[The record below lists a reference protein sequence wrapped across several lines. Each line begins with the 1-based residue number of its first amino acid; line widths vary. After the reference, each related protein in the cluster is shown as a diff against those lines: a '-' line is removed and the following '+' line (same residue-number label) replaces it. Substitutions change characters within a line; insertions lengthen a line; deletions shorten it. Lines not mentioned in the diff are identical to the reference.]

1 MKLNGWWR
9 LWIACSLVWAILG
22 ALTIG
27 AFAYHMSTV
36 RADFAPT
43 LRNMCESSAMDP
55 RAQARAGR
63 TNNPASIEAEVKAC
77 LDRDAANHSAEWR
90 VIAKTWAATT
100 LVPPVVALL
109 LGLLGAWVARGFRQ
123 SRERLS

>member
-9 LWIACSLVWAILG
+9 LWIAGSLVWVILG

-27 AFAYHMSTV
+27 GFAYHVSRV

-43 LRNMCESSAMDP
+43 LRNMCENSAMDP
-55 RAQARAGR
+55 RAQAREGR
-63 TNNPASIEAEVKAC
+63 TNDPASIEAEVKAC
-77 LDRDAANHSAEWR
+77 LDRDASNNAQWPA
-90 VIAKTWAATT
+90 IAKTWAVAA

-123 SRERLS
+123 SRERLA